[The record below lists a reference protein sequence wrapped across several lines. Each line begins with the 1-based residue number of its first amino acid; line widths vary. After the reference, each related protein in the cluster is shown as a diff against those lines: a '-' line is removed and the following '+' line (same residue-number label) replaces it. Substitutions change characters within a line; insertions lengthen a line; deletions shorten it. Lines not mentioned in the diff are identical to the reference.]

1 VLKALGAPAPR
12 DHFRLL
18 ATEKQCAAGLT
29 NAASDAAAVVM
40 QGAPPS
46 AAMPNEQAVEP
57 PTEATA
63 AHLDD
68 AAVAQLLPG
77 AESTDVVK
85 MLSGTDDDEAV
96 LYESDDDGVDA
107 EPLAPAS
114 SQQPPARSD
123 ALGSPRGEAAA
134 QPRRS
139 RWVGSKP
146 AAHAPG
152 LSVAR
157 QGARRR
163 RRSPQ
168 LRAWPPARIAEDQQL
183 YAAGRQSSTGA
194 LLHLGWSCA
203 AHAAASMDKP

>member
-1 VLKALGAPAPR
+1 LDALKALGALLR
-12 DHFRLL
+12 VTTSRLL
-18 ATEKQCAAGLT
+18 AAEQQSAGGLT

-40 QGAPPS
+40 QGATPS
-46 AAMPNEQAVEP
+46 TAMPNEQAVEP

-77 AESTDVVK
+77 AESTDVVQ

-96 LYESDDDGVDA
+96 LYESDDDGLDA

-114 SQQPPARSD
+114 SQQPPSRSD
-123 ALGSPRGEAAA
+123 ALGSLRGEAAP

-146 AAHAPG
+146 AAHTLG

-163 RRSPQ
+163 RRSQQ
-168 LRAWPPARIAEDQQL
+168 LRAWPPARRISSCTQL
-183 YAAGRQSSTGA
+183 VGRAAQEPCCT
-194 LLHLGWSCA
+194 
-203 AHAAASMDKP
+203 